1 MDRLAEEGD
10 RYGPDGLSSGDSQLE
25 TGRDAT
31 LSGARSDFDDLRG
44 DASGDLAATSRVT
57 AADLQ
62 AETTSVLLENDG
74 LQAEGV
80 IGMPHEQKEAT
91 MVPNEGKSRVKGTE

>member
-1 MDRLAEEGD
+1 MDRLAEAGD

-25 TGRDAT
+25 TGRDTT

-57 AADLQ
+57 AADPQ
-62 AETTSVLLENDG
+62 AETASVPLEHEGLRTEDGTSE
-74 LQAEGV
+74 
-80 IGMPHEQKEAT
+80 PH
-91 MVPNEGKSRVKGTE
+91 G